1 MQKKLATIFVLSDL
15 LIQEIDEPVMTPTK
29 QTKEIQ
35 DKARELQY
43 LLEPVLSKFYDNKD
57 VKRSTFF
64 IELQRKTLP
73 KKNVLPRGPLQH
85 LNN

>member
-1 MQKKLATIFVLSDL
+1 MQKKLATIFVLCDL

-29 QTKEIQ
+29 QTKQIQ

-43 LLEPVLSKFYDNKD
+43 LLEPVLTKFYDNQD

-64 IELQRKTLP
+64 IEIQRKI
-73 KKNVLPRGPLQH
+73 KYNFDKAFGK
-85 LNN
+85 